1 MRRLPLCTIVAAT
14 LLVHAP
20 LARAGQVFV
29 EVGQSSN
36 TFSPPNSAVFDHGDI
51 IVWHW
56 AGTMKHTV
64 TSGVSGSAAGDGTFT
79 SMNLGLGQ
87 NPGTM
92 FSWKFGPGGPYSYY
106 CTPHFGFNMKGTVSF
121 QGAGASVA
129 DLRLTEV
136 RYDGSNFV
144 EITNLGDANAD
155 LNGFRLVING
165 VNVITLSAAAMVPL
179 ARQVIIN
186 PAGLTTSG
194 SVALYAP
201 HNIPSNAIPT
211 AALTDTLMVDYVEW
225 GTRGAQPLETMANL
239 AANPKLWTAG
249 TFVPQVV
256 GVVGVGQSSVVPG
269 DGVNDWNQCAL
280 PYWWR
285 CPQNSIECPGATWG
299 TKVPAVHSF
308 GFAARLAMVSSG
320 WPPLVPHST

>member
-1 MRRLPLCTIVAAT
+1 MRRLPLSTIVAAV

-29 EVGQSSN
+29 DVGGATLRFTPANVS
-36 TFSPPNSAVFDHGDI
+36 VLDHGDI

-56 AGTMKHTV
+56 LNGGHTV
-64 TSGVSGSAAGDGTFT
+64 TSGVIQSVAGDGNFNSSTLGSLQVANTF
-79 SMNLGLGQ
+79 
-87 NPGTM
+87 
-92 FSWKFGPGGPYSYY
+92 FSWKVGPLSYSYF
-106 CTPHFGFNMKGTVSF
+106 CQPHFGFGMKGTINF
-121 QGAGASVA
+121 QGAGAQVA

-136 RYDGSNFV
+136 RYDGVGSNFV
-144 EITNLGDANAD
+144 EIANLGDVKAD

-225 GTRGAQPLETMANL
+225 GPSGGQPLEAVANL
-239 AANPKLWTAG
+239 TANPNLWTAG
-249 TFVPQVV
+249 TFVPQVPA
-256 GVVGVGQSSVVPG
+256 GRSMEFCGRRHQYGSAHWFASNTPSPG
-269 DGVNDWNQCAL
+269 TPDDCST
-280 PYWWR
+280 PTT
-285 CPQNSIECPGATWG
+285 PTTWG
-299 TKVPAVHSF
+299 RIKTLY
-308 GFAARLAMVSSG
+308 R
-320 WPPLVPHST
+320 